1 MGWERRRTVRG
12 NRRRETL
19 KPTVVLADDH
29 TGVRESVSQL
39 IKQEFEILATA
50 VNGLQAVAE
59 AIRVRPNVV
68 VLDICMPEMDGL
80 DAARAIR
87 HAGLNSKI
95 LFLTVDL
102 DADHVEEGFE
112 AGANGFVLK
121 DRMCVEL
128 IPAMRAAL
136 AGLTCVSRVDEKP
149 PIG

>member
-1 MGWERRRTVRG
+1 VRG
-12 NRRRETL
+12 SGNKEAS

-50 VNGLQAVAE
+50 VNGVEAVAE
-59 AIRVRPNVV
+59 ALRVRPNVV

-87 HAGLNSKI
+87 HAGLNAKI

-102 DADHVEEGFE
+102 DADHVEQGFQ

-121 DRMCVEL
+121 GRMCVEL

-136 AGLTCVSRVDEKP
+136 AGLTCVSKVDE
-149 PIG
+149 